1 MQNSYEN
8 PPYNCAELGFIK
20 NVPMTEQSAF
30 CSTPVYQILPVKYLI
45 KVFRNKM
52 LRFNN
57 ILQAW
62 EDPYELFMFK
72 QKFTIEGFSN
82 CSISL
87 DLQKKYYGQ
96 CWSLN
101 KDSDAMWRIYS
112 PDKESVRIKTT
123 VGKMIEVLN
132 QTRGMMWIEPIFGV
146 VKYLS
151 QDKITEWLLKTQN
164 EEKLCIFKCL
174 SDSLFV
180 KREEFEH
187 EKEVRFL
194 IHNATFGDTPISD
207 NVHDDYIDMQVEPS
221 MFIEEVALDPRLSD
235 EDFEDR
241 KVLLSSIT
249 GNIPICKSDLYFFE
263 PIELFYKSTVLETRI
278 P

>member
-1 MQNSYEN
+1 MQNSYEK

-96 CWSLN
+96 CWSLI
-101 KDSDAMWRIYS
+101 R
-112 PDKESVRIKTT
+112 V
-123 VGKMIEVLN
+123 
-132 QTRGMMWIEPIFGV
+132 
-146 VKYLS
+146 
-151 QDKITEWLLKTQN
+151 
-164 EEKLCIFKCL
+164 C
-174 SDSLFV
+174 
-180 KREEFEH
+180 
-187 EKEVRFL
+187 
-194 IHNATFGDTPISD
+194 
-207 NVHDDYIDMQVEPS
+207 
-221 MFIEEVALDPRLSD
+221 
-235 EDFEDR
+235 
-241 KVLLSSIT
+241 
-249 GNIPICKSDLYFFE
+249 
-263 PIELFYKSTVLETRI
+263 
-278 P
+278 